1 MSPQMKPFSFQ
12 LPQNEELNLTLLD
25 NIEVDAIKTS
35 GYINN
40 IYIFRDLNSC
50 SFLLRNF
57 IASKITH
64 ETIEDLPFESFQKLL
79 GVAQLAMD
87 YYTQNQEKK
96 EQLINNRIAGLQ
108 QKQEMLQKLTE
119 MQKKQEEKKQI
130 IGTQQEKLHKE
141 YEDIKRKAANSVNY
155 KCHICH
161 LVLQN
166 REAMREHIEKKHT
179 NTIVESQANPDYLSA
194 MLGQLQ

>member
-1 MSPQMKPFSFQ
+1 MKPFSFQ

-64 ETIEDLPFESFQKLL
+64 ETIEDLPFESF
-79 GVAQLAMD
+79 
-87 YYTQNQEKK
+87 
-96 EQLINNRIAGLQ
+96 
-108 QKQEMLQKLTE
+108 
-119 MQKKQEEKKQI
+119 
-130 IGTQQEKLHKE
+130 
-141 YEDIKRKAANSVNY
+141 
-155 KCHICH
+155 
-161 LVLQN
+161 
-166 REAMREHIEKKHT
+166 
-179 NTIVESQANPDYLSA
+179 
-194 MLGQLQ
+194 